1 MRPALPQQNKNIKNA
16 QFSLRRQNVQMN
28 ASATMTVSNEEPPRN
43 ILDLLTIDN
52 INRNTDAIAR
62 IIDNSNSFSKSFK

>member
-1 MRPALPQQNKNIKNA
+1 
-16 QFSLRRQNVQMN
+16 MN
-28 ASATMTVSNEEPPRN
+28 ASATMAVSNEEPSRN